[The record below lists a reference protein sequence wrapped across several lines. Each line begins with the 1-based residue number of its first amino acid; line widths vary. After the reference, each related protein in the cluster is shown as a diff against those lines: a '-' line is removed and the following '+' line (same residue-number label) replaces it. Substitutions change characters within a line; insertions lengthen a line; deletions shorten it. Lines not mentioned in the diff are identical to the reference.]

1 MMDVNDCW
9 VFLYVKFI
17 YEENFVNGGVV
28 LGFIRN
34 WKIVGKLFKN
44 FKIVK
49 KKKLVKIE
57 NCI

>member
-1 MMDVNDCW
+1 MFWCYLGLKVVCLKINFNVVVMMDVNDCW

-34 WKIVGKLFKN
+34 
-44 FKIVK
+44 
-49 KKKLVKIE
+49 
-57 NCI
+57 